1 MPIIFSK
8 DRVLCKP
15 ILPTGLHFVCNLTIV
30 LVGSLKYISLI
41 LLVVSLDSIS
51 IFAYEILGKTV
62 LP

>member
-15 ILPTGLHFVCNLTIV
+15 ILPGLHFVCNLTIV